1 MSFFSKISIQS
12 KLQELKLFFKEAT
25 YKDISAYA
33 NFFALSLF
41 VFSLPF
47 STNYSRFFLGLWVF
61 TWLLEGNFIKRFKK
75 NILSKEQHRLFYMFI
90 LFYLL
95 HLVSYFFSQNK
106 SVAAFDL
113 EVKFS
118 LLLFPILMLGSN
130 KLYKEKWQF
139 LLKIFLLGITI
150 SSIIYILLAFYK
162 SIHIE
167 QGKLLF
173 NFAYSEEF
181 AHLGF
186 FELMKNR
193 SNNFS
198 YVCISIWH
206 HPSYYAMFLNLAVA
220 ISYFLL
226 KKTKSNFKKIIL
238 VIAVLFFMLMIYLLA
253 SRAGILSLIL
263 VLFTIFI
270 VEFFLN
276 KKIVI
281 VFLPFLILITF
292 FLTNVSS
299 IKETVT
305 KLLKK
310 EPQVENKKE
319 AENDAQQKDARLIL
333 LHHAI
338 LVAKENIWLGVGIG
352 DIKTYLNESFNRENY
367 KIGIEKA
374 YNTHDQ
380 YLETLIGGGIV
391 LLILLLILFAYSIY
405 YALKER
411 KMIML
416 LFLLFVGLNFL
427 FEAMLNTMVG
437 VIFITFFWTF
447 LLFEKSGGFFQKNRE
462 VKNSPLFLM

>member
-1 MSFFSKISIQS
+1 MNFFSKISIQS
-12 KLQELKLFFKEAT
+12 KLQESKLFFKKAT
-25 YKDISAYA
+25 YKDISTYA

-61 TWLLEGNFIKRFKK
+61 TWLLEANFVKRFK
-75 NILSKEQHRLFYMFI
+75 NNMLPKEQRRILYMLI

-106 SVAAFDL
+106 PVAAFDL
-113 EVKFS
+113 EVKLS
-118 LLLFPILMLGSN
+118 MLLFPILILGSN

-139 LLKIFLLGITI
+139 LLKIFLLGIAL

-162 SIHIE
+162 SIDIE

-198 YVCISIWH
+198 YTCISIWH

-226 KKTKSNFKKIIL
+226 KKTKSNFKKTILII
-238 VIAVLFFMLMIYLLA
+238 ATLFFMLMIYLVA

-263 VLFTIFI
+263 VLFAIFLI
-270 VEFFLN
+270 EFFFN
-276 KKIVI
+276 KKIII
-281 VFLPFLILITF
+281 VALPFLILITF
-292 FLTNVSS
+292 FLANGSS
-299 IKETVT
+299 IKETAT

-319 AENDAQQKDARLIL
+319 NDIQQKDARLIL

-338 LVAKENIWLGVGIG
+338 LVAKENIWIGVGIG
-352 DIKTYLNESFNRENY
+352 DIKTYLNESFRTENY
-367 KIGIEKA
+367 QIGIEKA

-380 YLETLIGGGIV
+380 YLETLIGGGLV
-391 LLILLLILFAYSIY
+391 LLTVLLFLFAYSIY
-405 YALKER
+405 YSFRER
-411 KMIML
+411 KFIML
-416 LFLLFVGLNFL
+416 LFLLFIGLNFL

-447 LLFEKSGGFFQKNRE
+447 LPFETSGKFFKKKR
-462 VKNSPLFLM
+462 K